1 MHRGARP
8 SDSMRIVLLAE
19 HARSRAQVGGGDF
32 VEDDA
37 DVRALHERPALFDD
51 VEARVLGG
59 IRYAWWCFAC
69 PPRLRLNGFEVA

>member
-19 HARSRAQVGGGDF
+19 HARSRAQVCGGDF

-37 DVRALHERPALFDD
+37 NVRAVYERPALLDD

-59 IRYAWWCFAC
+59 SGAFLRILRDSAWT
-69 PPRLRLNGFEVA
+69 FEGV